1 MFLLI
6 RFSSELYHICGR
18 IAGALPLKHKETY
31 MQANMRGRKTLVAGA
46 ALVIAS
52 ATLAACGGDSGGG
65 DADTKDIT
73 VWTSMDTAVVDGLKS
88 KTVAMA
94 EEQGINLKWE
104 RVDDINK
111 VLLPAIQSGSAPEI
125 AIVPQPGVV
134 KTIVETGEARSLDG
148 VMDAANTDSLLP
160 GLLDA
165 GTVDGEQYAQ
175 VVSMNVKSL
184 VFYNKVAWEKAGY
197 PIPANLE
204 ELDALVD
211 QIKADG
217 GTPWCIGIESGGAT
231 GWPATDWFE
240 DLIMR
245 VGSPEEYTQWVNHE
259 IPFDSDLVREAAA
272 KFEEYMFTP
281 GNVPG
286 GRKSIP
292 STAFGDAGKPLF
304 NKDGPGCWMLKQGSF
319 IVSPDFL
326 GEAANDADANVG
338 VFGFPP
344 ATTGGDNPVLGG
356 GDLAVLLSDADAAK
370 DVMNIIGSAEAGVE
384 AAPSSS
390 FLSPHSGFDASL
402 YPSDTARSFSDVA
415 TGASVILFDGS
426 DAMPGEVGAGT
437 FWSQITAWV
446 SDSQDLDTTLKN
458 IDESWPTS

>member
-1 MFLLI
+1 M
-6 RFSSELYHICGR
+6 R
-18 IAGALPLKHKETY
+18 
-31 MQANMRGRKTLVAGA
+31 ANMRGRKTVMAGA
-46 ALVIAS
+46 AMALAS
-52 ATLAACGGDSGGG
+52 VGLAACGGGGGG
-65 DADTKDIT
+65 DADADSKEVT

-88 KTVAMA
+88 KTVAVA
-94 EEQGINLKWE
+94 EEAGITLKWE

-134 KTIVETGEARSLDG
+134 KTIVDTGEARSLDG

-165 GTVDGEQYAQ
+165 GKVDGTQYAQ

-184 VFYNKVAWEKAGY
+184 VFYNKLAWADAGY
-197 PIPANLE
+197 PTPTSLD
-204 ELDALVD
+204 ELDALVA

-259 IPFDSDLVREAAA
+259 IPFDSPVVREAAA

-286 GRKSIP
+286 GRKAIP
-292 STAFGDAGKPLF
+292 STAFGDAGKPMF
-304 NKDGPGCWMLKQGSF
+304 NADGPGCWMLKQGSF

-326 GEAANDADANVG
+326 GEAANDADTNVG

-344 ATTGGDNPVLGG
+344 ATAGGENPVLGG
-356 GDLAVLLSDADAAK
+356 GDLAVLLSDSDAAK
-370 DVMNIIGSAEAGVE
+370 DVMNIIGAADAGVE

-402 YPSDTARSFSDVA
+402 YASETARSFAEVA
-415 TGASVILFDGS
+415 NNASVILFDGS